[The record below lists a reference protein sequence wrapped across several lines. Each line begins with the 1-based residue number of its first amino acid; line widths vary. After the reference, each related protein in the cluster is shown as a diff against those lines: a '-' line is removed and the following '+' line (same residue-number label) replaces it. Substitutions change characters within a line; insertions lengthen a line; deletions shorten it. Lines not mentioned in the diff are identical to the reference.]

1 MKKLPDAFSVK
12 KSTLPQEP
20 KIYDL
25 DTESKFIN
33 KNLTTLGRIFAILS
47 SRKL

>member
-1 MKKLPDAFSVK
+1 VQETNIINKLASGN
-12 KSTLPQEP
+12 Q

-25 DTESKFIN
+25 ETESTFIN

-47 SRKL
+47 SRKT